1 MSFAI
6 EVTAI
11 MLHDLQFS
19 SHLLILAP
27 FSHHLDAIFHCGL
40 FRLVVARYPENTL
53 VISALACEP
62 GFEGG
67 VVRGAAYSTDVP
79 GKEEIWG
86 GCELEGFIGLCHA
99 PGGGPRLLG
108 KVSFGS

>member
-19 SHLLILAP
+19 SHLLVLAP
-27 FSHHLDAIFHCGL
+27 FSHHLDAIFYCGL
-40 FRLVVARYPENTL
+40 FRLVVARDPENTL
-53 VISALACEP
+53 VILALACEP

-79 GKEEIWG
+79 DEEIRG
-86 GCELEGFIGLCHA
+86 GVCELEGFIRDSVMLQVEV
-99 PGGGPRLLG
+99 RDYLE
-108 KVSFGS
+108 K